1 MDDFGWNSTVLS
13 SIFSQGSSQ
22 NVEAERQERLQK
34 LIQQKIM
41 TSETVQAI
49 KEGNSELVAL
59 KGEIKILQDEM
70 KAMKEAF
77 NVKINMLQS
86 DMTKSTLEADKMRRI
101 EWAIINF
108 TSPVF
113 SHHQISVDKCDGTQY
128 TRYNNIMRG
137 ILLAFRKGNGFLMPT
152 ITNPEVQSHFNEQV
166 SMAVESLT
174 GCKPHITM
182 GGDNSYVIYY
192 S

>member
-86 DMTKSTLEADKMRRI
+86 GMTKSTLEADKMRRI

>member
-22 NVEAERQERLQK
+22 NIEAEREEQLEK
-34 LIQQKIM
+34 LIHQRIM
-41 TSETVQAI
+41 SSETVQAI

-59 KGEIKILQDEM
+59 KGEVKILQDEM
-70 KAMKEAF
+70 KAMREAF

-86 DMTKSTLEADKMRRI
+86 DMTKSNIEADKMRRI
-101 EWAIINF
+101 EWAILNY

-113 SHHQISVDKCDGTQY
+113 SHHQISVDKCDGSQY

-152 ITNPEVQSHFNEQV
+152 ITNPEAQSRFNEQV
-166 SMAVESLT
+166 GMAVESLT

>member
-1 MDDFGWNSTVLS
+1 MDEFGWNNTVLP
-13 SIFSQGSSQ
+13 FLLNQGNTE
-22 NVEAERQERLQK
+22 NVEAEGQEKVRS
-34 LIQQKIM
+34 LIQQKNM

-49 KEGNSELVAL
+49 KDGNNELVAL

-70 KAMKEAF
+70 KGMKEAF
-77 NVKINMLQS
+77 NVKLNMLQS
-86 DMTKSTLEADKMRRI
+86 DLTKSNHEADKMRRI
-101 EWAIINF
+101 EWAILNY
-108 TSPVF
+108 TNPVF
-113 SHHQISVDKCDGTQY
+113 SHHQISVDRCDGSQY
-128 TRYNNIMRG
+128 TRYSNIMRG
-137 ILLAFRKGNGFLMPT
+137 VLLAFRKGNGFMMPS
-152 ITNPEVQSHFNEQV
+152 IANQEMQLQFNEQV